1 MLRGDDESANAV
13 RYLIWILTLPIVL
26 LAVVFSVANRG
37 PVEID
42 LWPLDLRVAL
52 PLYLLLL
59 LSLFVG
65 LLLGLVVAHFSAGRS
80 RTQARDSRYRAEML
94 ERENARLKKQAADAP
109 ASGGAQRVP
118 SLPAS

>member
-1 MLRGDDESANAV
+1 M

-80 RTQARDSRYRAEML
+80 RARARDSRYRAEML